1 MTAQLDSTPPE
12 ARLSDVEL
20 PEVNPESDR
29 WPGRKVRVVG
39 VDIHVRTAP
48 GPEGAERALLIHG
61 LGGAATNWTDFGALL
76 SSQLEVEAIDLPGF
90 GLSSPSL
97 DGTYSIAMQAA
108 TVMAYLDES
117 KRAPAGAPGAWRG
130 PVHLVGNSM
139 GGLIALQVAALR
151 PDLVRT
157 LTLIS
162 PAVPDIHT
170 LRSQPLKNDWRM
182 ALIVVPGLGEYGVRR
197 LARSG
202 IEARVRGTLN
212 VCFADPARYPEQ
224 RLAQD
229 MQDVGVRL
237 TEQPW
242 ANKALLKATR
252 ALVRVQY
259 FQRRVTWNRMAKVVA
274 PTLVLWGDT
283 DRLVAPELAQHVAA
297 AIPGAHVRVFEN
309 TGHTAMME
317 RPVESARAFF
327 ALLEDVAAGEF
338 AKPDDVSASAI
349 VPR

>member
-1 MTAQLDSTPPE
+1 MTAQLDAPQP

-20 PEVNPESDR
+20 PELNPESDR

-39 VDIHVRTAP
+39 VDVHVRTAA

-61 LGGAATNWTDFGALL
+61 LGGAATNWTDFASLL

-90 GLSSPSL
+90 GFSGPSL
-97 DGTYSIAMQAA
+97 DGSYSIAMQTA
-108 TVMAYLDES
+108 TVIAYLDES
-117 KRAPAGAPGAWRG
+117 KRSPADAPGAWRG

-162 PAVPDIHT
+162 PAVPDLHAM
-170 LRSQPLKNDWRM
+170 RAQPLKNDWRM
-182 ALIVVPGLGEYGVRR
+182 AFLVVPGLGEMGVRR
-197 LARSG
+197 MARMG
-202 IEARVRGTLN
+202 VEARLKGTLG
-212 VCFADPARYPEQ
+212 VCFAHPETYPASRV
-224 RLAQD
+224 AQD
-229 MQDVGVRL
+229 IEDVTTRT

-242 ANKALLKATR
+242 ANKALLRATR

-259 FQRRVTWNRMAKVVA
+259 FQRRVTWNRMNNVVA
-274 PTLVLWGDT
+274 PTLVMWGDS
-283 DRLVAPELAQHVAA
+283 DRLVAPDLAPHVAA
-297 AIPGAHVRVFEN
+297 SIPGARLRVFED

-317 RPVESARAFF
+317 RPVEAARCFF
-327 ALLEDVAAGEF
+327 GLIEDVAAGKF
-338 AKPDDVSASAI
+338 APADDVTASA
-349 VPR
+349 VTPS